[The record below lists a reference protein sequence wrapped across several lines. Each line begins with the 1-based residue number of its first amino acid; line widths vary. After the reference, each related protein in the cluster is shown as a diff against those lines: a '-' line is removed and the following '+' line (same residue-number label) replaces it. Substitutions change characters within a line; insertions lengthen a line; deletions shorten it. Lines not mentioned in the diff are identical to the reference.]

1 MWDRIMDAIIEAYDG
16 DEDPVEFAGVVEN
29 LVDKFQPQGL
39 LEEQLVERAAVC
51 MWRLRRLYGIE
62 AGIFHFEIAT
72 IERHNA
78 SKNWQG
84 AACNS

>member
-1 MWDRIMDAIIEAYDG
+1 MGRIVIQASKPWEIDYALRFDGFRVVGYRAIAAE
-16 DEDPVEFAGVVEN
+16 
-29 LVDKFQPQGL
+29 QGARF
-39 LEEQLVERAAVC
+39 EEQLVERAAVC

-78 SKNWQG
+78 SKKL
-84 AACNS
+84 ARSSL